1 MPLSVVTEVLNNG
14 GYLPQLAELSKAG
27 SSIFNRRN
35 GLGFSAIW
43 IVFLLLLTALAGVA
57 GADELAGGLAIIGV
71 FGALL
76 VVLFSLIFLR
86 QAPKQSNLAR
96 DQIAELSGARA
107 RAALAP
113 NQTVPA
119 DFYTPQRTDW
129 RDTSDLEPTSVTD
142 STTRLLEKNPRD

>member
-14 GYLPQLAELSKAG
+14 GYLPPLAELSKG
-27 SSIFNRRN
+27 SSSVFNRRN

-43 IVFLLLLTALAGVA
+43 LVFLLLLTALSGVA
-57 GADELAGGLAIIGV
+57 GADDLAGALAIIGV
-71 FGALL
+71 FGAVLI
-76 VVLFSLIFLR
+76 VLFSLIFLR
-86 QAPKQSNLAR
+86 QVPKQSNLAR
-96 DQIAELSGARA
+96 DQIAELSGART
-107 RAALAP
+107 RTALPP
-113 NQTVPA
+113 NQTAPS